1 MFNVYLDGVYD
12 STHQT
17 FTSACRYARQ
27 QAVKNQQSYYTVF
40 EAGDEGE
47 EMMLLDGERAT
58 LQGVPD
64 YIIAPH
70 VVTMQTDTVTE
81 SRACQTCK
89 PDCRIRQTYSG
100 TLNKTISIKG

>member
-27 QAVKNQQSYYTVF
+27 QAVKHQQSYYTVF

-70 VVTMQTDTVTE
+70 VVTMQTDTGRKAGLARLA
-81 SRACQTCK
+81 SLIAASGK
-89 PDCRIRQTYSG
+89 PIRG
-100 TLNKTISIKG
+100 H